1 MAGRPLTNEEL
12 RRWLW
17 FGNKVKI
24 YVKGKNVTISNV
36 DDENISVSTEEF
48 IDGRWITIMTS
59 SRINWFN
66 VECIDYFIQI
76 HFTIR
81 KLRSLGVLL
90 CGSDHED
97 HVEVYDVGKVE
108 TCSHT
113 HYRRYICFSRN
124 HMLPDVRHYEFDGT
138 THSKLFATTDF
149 EEFVQYMTP
158 KE

>member
-1 MAGRPLTNEEL
+1 MAGRPPKDSEL
-12 RRWLW
+12 ELALLC
-17 FGNKVKI
+17 GKI
-24 YVKGKNVTISNV
+24 TISVNGIDTTICGNTSREV
-36 DDENISVSTEEF
+36 SVWTKMF
-48 IDGRWITIMTS
+48 IDCQNYTIMT
-59 SRINWFN
+59 INRVNHFYMSHAKHL
-66 VECIDYFIQI
+66 IRI

-97 HVEVYDVGKVE
+97 HVEVYNVDKVE

-138 THSKLFATTDF
+138 TRSKLFATTDF